1 MSISASAI
9 NISRYITNNT
19 QLDDQGKPG
28 PLGPDFGNYLY
39 AFISS
44 IALSI
49 LYYNF
54 CRYASALDG
63 DPGENTYLESP
74 GFQVPACVTFSF
86 SMFVSSRVS

>member
-1 MSISASAI
+1 MSISTII

-39 AFISS
+39 DLYL
-44 IALSI
+44 ALSI

-86 SMFVSSRVS
+86 SMFVSSSVS